1 MNHPQ
6 MFVAGI
12 TLAFFLVP
20 ELLVL
25 AKIKV
30 PLVFNI
36 LAAFAAFLI
45 SYSMFVPS

>member
-20 ELLVL
+20 ELLVV
-25 AKIKV
+25 AK
-30 PLVFNI
+30 NQG
-36 LAAFAAFLI
+36 AFGVQYLGGICSIPDFL
-45 SYSMFVPS
+45 